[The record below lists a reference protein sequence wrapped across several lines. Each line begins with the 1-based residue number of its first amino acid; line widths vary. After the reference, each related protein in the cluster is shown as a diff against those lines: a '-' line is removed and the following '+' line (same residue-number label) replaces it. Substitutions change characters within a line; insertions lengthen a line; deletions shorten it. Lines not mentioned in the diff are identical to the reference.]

1 MNDKLKYEVASEL
14 GIDTSKIQN
23 GYWGHLTSRECGAI
37 GGHMIR
43 KLMAT
48 AEEALV
54 KKITAEIHQT
64 FQESLQRETELL
76 HKQEI
81 LVGKMF

>member
-48 AEEALV
+48 AEEAKFTKPSRSRYNV
-54 KKITAEIHQT
+54 KLSYYTSKK
-64 FQESLQRETELL
+64 F
-76 HKQEI
+76 
-81 LVGKMF
+81 